1 VSNTNLFGANE
12 TSILETKR
20 MTHALMFAAIAA
32 LGQVPELNDQSLERW
47 RDYVRPQA
55 KEESYLE
62 IPWRE
67 SFYIAINEARE
78 TNRPVLLWTMNGHP
92 LGCT

>member
-1 VSNTNLFGANE
+1 MRYAVIPGP
-12 TSILETKR
+12 
-20 MTHALMFAAIAA
+20 IAA
-32 LGQVPELNDQSLERW
+32 QGQVPVLDDQSFERW

-55 KEESYLE
+55 KEECYLE

-67 SFYIAINEARE
+67 SFYIAINEARK
-78 TNRPVLLWTMNGHP
+78 TDRPILLWAMNGHP